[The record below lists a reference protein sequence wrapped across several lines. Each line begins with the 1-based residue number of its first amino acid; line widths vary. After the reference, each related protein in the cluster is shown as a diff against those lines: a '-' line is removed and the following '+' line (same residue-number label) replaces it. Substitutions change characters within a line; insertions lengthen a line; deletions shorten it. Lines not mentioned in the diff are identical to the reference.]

1 MGEMLTDH
9 RRATEDLLS
18 SDSTLH
24 VLERAQQGDRAA
36 ARTLVARALP
46 AVRRWARG
54 KLPPQA
60 RGAAD
65 TEDVVQDAFVGAL
78 RNLERF
84 RHHTVGAL
92 HAYLHRAVVN
102 RIRDIVRGSRRR
114 AAEFDVTID
123 PPDWQ
128 PSPLERAILQER
140 VEHFLAALAKLRPAD
155 RQVLVWRLELG
166 YSPQEIAS
174 RLGKTEGAAAMTVSR
189 AMARLAKEL
198 GVKPPAS
205 NSSR

>member
-1 MGEMLTDH
+1 
-9 RRATEDLLS
+9 
-18 SDSTLH
+18 
-24 VLERAQQGDRAA
+24 
-36 ARTLVARALP
+36 
-46 AVRRWARG
+46 
-54 KLPPQA
+54 
-60 RGAAD
+60 
-65 TEDVVQDAFVGAL
+65 VQDAFVGAL